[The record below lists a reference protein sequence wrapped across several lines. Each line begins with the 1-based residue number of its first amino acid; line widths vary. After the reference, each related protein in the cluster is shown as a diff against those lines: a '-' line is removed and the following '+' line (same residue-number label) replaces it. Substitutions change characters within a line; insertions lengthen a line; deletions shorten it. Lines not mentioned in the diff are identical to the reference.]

1 MPKDT
6 QADRMARRLVVAA
19 QKATAHKTPGSWIMT
34 YDVADS
40 LGVNDVDDAVKH
52 AAAMGWIE
60 IEREHSIRLT
70 DKGRRLAKPR

>member
-1 MPKDT
+1 
-6 QADRMARRLVVAA
+6 
-19 QKATAHKTPGSWIMT
+19 MT

-60 IEREHSIRLT
+60 VEREHSIRLT
-70 DKGRRLAKPR
+70 DKGRRPAKPR